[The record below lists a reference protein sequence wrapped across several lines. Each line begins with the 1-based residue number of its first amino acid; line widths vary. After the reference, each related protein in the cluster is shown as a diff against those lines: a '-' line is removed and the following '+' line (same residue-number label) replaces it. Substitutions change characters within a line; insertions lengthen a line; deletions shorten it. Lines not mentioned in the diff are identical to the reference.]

1 MIAKWDSLNS
11 KKQEAIILYMER
23 IKISTFSFGKFQWQ
37 RNSDKTGCIV
47 SNSKESVRKLNK

>member
-23 IKISTFSFGKFQWQ
+23 IKISTFSFGKFQ
-37 RNSDKTGCIV
+37 
-47 SNSKESVRKLNK
+47 